1 MNFKVGDR
9 VRVKSAEEVRETLN
23 DFDNAG
29 YYHNDI
35 YREMRFAS
43 SMYPFCGKEYVIKE
57 VCDNGSYRLVGDSRE
72 WNFIERWLE
81 LVETSEEHCYVSSF
95 TDVPQERVFINKVVG
110 LEGDA
115 EVCLD
120 TECSEC
126 SRDECMLYDLIHA
139 IKEYRGIKND

>member
-9 VRVKSAEEVRETLN
+9 VRVKSAEEVKETLN

-43 SMYPFCGKEYVIKE
+43 SMYPFCGKEYVIKQ
-57 VCDNGSYRLVGDSRE
+57 VCDDGSYRLVGDSRE
-72 WNFIERWLE
+72 WNFIEPWLE
-81 LVETSEEHCYVSSF
+81 LVETSEECCYVSSF
-95 TDVPQERVFINKVVG
+95 TDVPQERIFINKVVG

-115 EVCLD
+115 EACLD

-126 SRDECMLYDLIHA
+126 NRDECMLYDLIHA
-139 IKEYRGIKND
+139 IREYRGIKND